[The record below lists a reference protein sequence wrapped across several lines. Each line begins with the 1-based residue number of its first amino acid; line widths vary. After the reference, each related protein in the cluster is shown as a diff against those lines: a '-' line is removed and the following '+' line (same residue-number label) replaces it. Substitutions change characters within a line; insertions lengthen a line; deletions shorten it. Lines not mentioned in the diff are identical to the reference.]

1 MWTVS
6 ASLWTSACAIIFA
19 AALGGFAHL
28 HVRALALKVRLLE
41 RREHDLLEA
50 ASDFGQA
57 SRESSGAVLDALER
71 ALFRAAPG
79 IDATLV
85 FEGAGAE
92 LAALRAGGERAR
104 HYGHVRIPLDGPPT
118 PLTAAAQAGHRAA
131 LAPGL
136 APVIPTDRGALA
148 VPLGIDEPRSFVY
161 VSTVQ
166 TRTVENADTVVRLV
180 EQARAPFAL
189 ARERET
195 DRARATYDGL
205 TGLLTP
211 RAFRTLLTSEFAAA
225 QAAGTPLCLWFIDTD
240 HFKAVNDSRG
250 HAAGDVVLQ
259 CMARLIGE
267 HVRPG
272 LDHVAR
278 NGGDEFCAILK
289 SARKSEAIVRA
300 QRLCDAV
307 AAYDFEAGIRITAS
321 IGVASFPGDAAGAHD
336 LLEVADAAMYHSKHG
351 GRNCVSFARPDAT
364 FERYIP

>member
-6 ASLWTSACAIIFA
+6 ASLWTSACAIFFA
-19 AALGGFAHL
+19 AVLGGFAHL
-28 HVRALALKVRLLE
+28 RVRALTLKVRLLE
-41 RREHDLLEA
+41 RREHDLLQA
-50 ASDFGQA
+50 ASAFGQA

-71 ALFRAAPG
+71 ALTRAAPG

-85 FEGAGAE
+85 FEGAGTE
-92 LAALRAGGERAR
+92 LSALRAGGERAR
-104 HYGHVRIPLDGPPT
+104 HYNHARIPLDGPPT
-118 PLTAAAQAGHRAA
+118 PLTRAAQAGHRAA

-136 APVIPTDRGALA
+136 VPVIPTDRGALA
-148 VPLGIDEPRSFVY
+148 VPLGVDEPRSFVY
-161 VSTVQ
+161 VSTAQ
-166 TRTVENADTVVRLV
+166 TRTVENPDTVVRLV

-211 RAFRTLLTSEFAAA
+211 RAFRTLLAGEC
-225 QAAGTPLCLWFIDTD
+225 AAGTPLCLWFIDTD
-240 HFKAVNDSRG
+240 HFKSVNDSRG

-259 CMARLIGE
+259 SMARLIGE

-307 AAYDFEAGIRITAS
+307 AAYDFETGIRITAS
-321 IGVASFPGDAAGAHD
+321 IGVASFPGDAAGAHE
-336 LLEVADAAMYHSKHG
+336 LLEAADAAMYHSKHG
-351 GRNCVSFARPDAT
+351 GRNCVSFARPDST